1 MQFVLR
7 YHLLPKEIWIPPFKS
22 VFSNFIIISDC
33 RPIIHSLLCFLLY
46 CWKVY
51 FYILFPYWY
60 CVDPVCLAVYE
71 RAVRNCPWSHTI
83 WADYIRSLERFNK
96 EHSVIVKVFEECLSV
111 GFNEPGAYLEVGVWN
126 VFSDLFSLNFIVL
139 FLNTL
144 KLVSKLVSKKVYTAL
159 KVWHTIMVLVFFLL
173 LGLVGLCW
181 LYATAVRFWGG
192 RDAIHAGTESNLWQG
207 DGAFE
212 QVIERDGYGLVGL
225 ISVSHWIILFPVV
238 FLHAFHVNILN
249 VKLTK
254 EQVFQWE
261 HGGVTSRPL
270 RKLWQTDQP
279 TDWLT

>member
-1 MQFVLR
+1 M
-7 YHLLPKEIWIPPFKS
+7 
-22 VFSNFIIISDC
+22 
-33 RPIIHSLLCFLLY
+33 
-46 CWKVY
+46 
-51 FYILFPYWY
+51 
-60 CVDPVCLAVYE
+60 YE

-96 EHSVIVKVFEECLSV
+96 EHSVVVKVFEECLSV

-279 TDWLT
+279 TDWRQSDRSTYNKLSLSDLSSYPTLRSTCFSQLHGKTYSSLGRVARVNRRREMHNKDSCFFLNVLRI